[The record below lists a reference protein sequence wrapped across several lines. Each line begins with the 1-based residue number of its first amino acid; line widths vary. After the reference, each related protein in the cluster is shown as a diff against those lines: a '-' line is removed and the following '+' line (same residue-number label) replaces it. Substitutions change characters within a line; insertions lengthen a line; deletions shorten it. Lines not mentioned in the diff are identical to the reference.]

1 MKRLLAAA
9 LAAMVA
15 LAGSAAHA
23 EIQLPAVFGS
33 HMVLQ
38 RDQANPVWGKAT
50 AGEQITVAIG
60 DQNHSATAAADGA
73 WKVKLAPL
81 PAGGP
86 HKLTIKGNNS
96 SEVVFDDVLVGEVWI
111 CSGQSN
117 MEWSVSQSFNGDL
130 EALSAKNTNIRHIS
144 VPRVGTQDPQF
155 TFNGAWTVCGP
166 DNAGQLSAIGY
177 FFGRR
182 LQETLGVPVDLIDD
196 SWGGSAC
203 EAWINRDTLAKDG
216 RFPELLARCEQ
227 TEKDFASGKLDA
239 EHAIKLE
246 QWKKDAAA
254 AKQAGKVPPR
264 EPQPPIRMM
273 EGNARPANIY
283 NGVLKPTIG
292 YGIRGVIW
300 YQGES
305 NAGRAYQYRD
315 LFPLMIQTWRNE
327 WGQGDFPFYYV
338 QLADFQDEKSEPGD
352 SAWAELREAQ
362 TMTLSKL
369 PNTGEAVIIDL
380 GEANDIHPRNKQFVA
395 ERLARWALAVDYQVP
410 NIAYRS
416 PTYKAMETA
425 GNKVNVKFDH
435 VLSGLRAFDY
445 RDVRGF
451 AIAGDDKQWHW
462 AKAEITGK
470 DTVSVSS
477 PNVKNPVAVR
487 YGWADN
493 PVCNLRDTQSALP
506 VTPFRSD
513 DWKGV
518 TADAR

>member
-1 MKRLLAAA
+1 MKRFFAALLAG
-9 LAAMVA
+9 MVGV
-15 LAGSAAHA
+15 AGSTAEA
-23 EIQLPAVFGS
+23 EIKLPAIFGS

-38 RDQANPVWGKAT
+38 RDQANPVWGKAAPGEQVTVSMGDQDLADT
-50 AGEQITVAIG
+50 AG
-60 DQNHSATAAADGA
+60 DDGS
-73 WKVKLAPL
+73 WRVSLAPL

-86 HKLTIKGNNS
+86 HKITIKGSKS

-130 EALSAKNTNIRHIS
+130 EALSAKNSNIRHIS
-144 VPRVGTQDPQF
+144 VPRLGTQKPQF

-166 DNAGQLSAIGY
+166 DNAGQLSAVGY

-182 LQETLGVPVDLIDD
+182 LQETLGVPVGLIDD

-203 EAWINRDTLAKDG
+203 EAWISRETLANDG
-216 RFPELLARCEQ
+216 RYSELLARWTQ
-227 TEKDFASGKLDA
+227 TETDFASGKLDA
-239 EHAIKLE
+239 EHAVKLE
-246 QWKKDAAA
+246 QWKKDVAA
-254 AKQAGKVPPR
+254 AKEAGKTPPR
-264 EPQPPIRMM
+264 EPQPPIRLM
-273 EGNARPANIY
+273 EGNSRPGNIY

-315 LFPLMIQTWRNE
+315 LFPLMIQTWRLE

-338 QLADFQDEKSEPGD
+338 QLADFLDEKREPGD

-362 TMTLSKL
+362 TMTMNKV

-395 ERLARWALAVDYQVP
+395 ERLVRWALAKDYGINVP
-410 NIAYRS
+410 HRS
-416 PTYKAMETA
+416 PTLKSMDFQ
-425 GNKVNVKFDH
+425 GDKVVVKLDH

-445 RDVRGF
+445 PDVRGF
-451 AIAGDDKQWHW
+451 AVAGEDKKWHW

-470 DTVSVSS
+470 NTVSVWS
-477 PNVKNPVAVR
+477 PEVKKPMAVR

-493 PVCNLRDTQSALP
+493 PVCNLRDSQSALP
-506 VTPFRSD
+506 VTPFRTD

-518 TADAR
+518 TADAK